1 MSGCSGNSSSHS
13 TGTCLS
19 EDIRSEI
26 EDLVKAG
33 SIEEASQLIRNGHVL
48 MAVYW
53 NSQKSCEEYILGRI
67 KKKKVAAKKVGFL
80 KT

>member
-19 EDIRSEI
+19 EDNRSDI

-33 SIEEASQLIRNGHVL
+33 SIEEASQLIREGHVL

-67 KKKKVAAKKVGFL
+67 KRKKILDKRVGFS
-80 KT
+80 KI